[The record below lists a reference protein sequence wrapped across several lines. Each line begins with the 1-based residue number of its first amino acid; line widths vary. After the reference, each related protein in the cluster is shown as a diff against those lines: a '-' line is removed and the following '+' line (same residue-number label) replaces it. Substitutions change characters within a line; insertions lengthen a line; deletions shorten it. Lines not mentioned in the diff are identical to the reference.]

1 MALPH
6 SVELVEVGPREGFQ
20 FEGIAD
26 PDRIPTADK
35 IRLINALGTT
45 GVRTIE
51 IASFVSPKRVP
62 QMADAQEICAGVTPR
77 PGLRYTA
84 LWLNDVGL
92 KRALE
97 APNITVT
104 GYLILCASESF
115 SIRNQNRNR
124 QQDAAMQRSI
134 AAQYKAHGIPVDSAN
149 IAAAFGCNYDGVVP
163 LDRVL
168 AVVAELH
175 EIAAEVGSVMRQVTL
190 ADTMGWADPE
200 QIRRTVGAVR
210 SRWPDLEVSLHLHDT
225 RGLGMA
231 NVYAGLLEGVRRFDV
246 AVAGL
251 GGCPFAGHKGAAG
264 NVTAE
269 EVVFLCRQLGI
280 DTGVDLEALVD
291 CAQLAAAIVG
301 HPVPSK
307 LAGGVPRRSA

>member
-1 MALPH
+1 
-6 SVELVEVGPREGFQ
+6 
-20 FEGIAD
+20 
-26 PDRIPTADK
+26 
-35 IRLINALGTT
+35 
-45 GVRTIE
+45 
-51 IASFVSPKRVP
+51 
-62 QMADAQEICAGVTPR
+62 
-77 PGLRYTA
+77 
-84 LWLNDVGL
+84 
-92 KRALE
+92 
-97 APNITVT
+97 
-104 GYLILCASESF
+104 
-115 SIRNQNRNR
+115 
-124 QQDAAMQRSI
+124 
-134 AAQYKAHGIPVDSAN
+134 
-149 IAAAFGCNYDGVVP
+149 
-163 LDRVL
+163 
-168 AVVAELH
+168 
-175 EIAAEVGSVMRQVTL
+175 
-190 ADTMGWADPE
+190 MGWADPE

-225 RGLGMA
+225 RGLGVA